1 MIESVQLSVGQAKT
15 LRREI
20 QSKGNERM
28 EEEMQGKCQALRA
41 TKSLLQGDSSIETP
55 MLIPPLIGFATWE
68 EERGDLGS
76 RILFLRVIS
85 PWVASLFRSMDIFIS
100 FLFS

>member
-1 MIESVQLSVGQAKT
+1 MRESVQLRVGQAKT

-41 TKSLLQGDSSIETP
+41 TKSLLQGD
-55 MLIPPLIGFATWE
+55 
-68 EERGDLGS
+68 
-76 RILFLRVIS
+76 
-85 PWVASLFRSMDIFIS
+85 
-100 FLFS
+100 

>member
-1 MIESVQLSVGQAKT
+1 MRESVQLRVGQAKT

-41 TKSLLQGDSSIETP
+41 TKS
-55 MLIPPLIGFATWE
+55 
-68 EERGDLGS
+68 
-76 RILFLRVIS
+76 
-85 PWVASLFRSMDIFIS
+85 FITR
-100 FLFS
+100 